1 MHTHS
6 AHAATDISGL
16 GLLGHAAALARWD
29 LSSLPQIFQISVCRC
44 QRNEVSFVI
53 HNLPVIQKMSA
64 VSKAFG
70 SMFGLNQVS
79 SWVGDTVRDIILIAI
94 LSHKL
99 SHPHMST
106 YTLISFFVICFVVV
120 VHQAASIFY
129 SEGNRRFHNCLV
141 TRIIHWKTTSSPPSW
156 PWTALT

>member
-1 MHTHS
+1 MYICNTIYLYRSAALLMHTHS

-16 GLLGHAAALARWD
+16 GLLGHAAALARLD

-79 SWVGDTVRDIILIAI
+79 S
-94 LSHKL
+94 
-99 SHPHMST
+99 
-106 YTLISFFVICFVVV
+106 
-120 VHQAASIFY
+120 
-129 SEGNRRFHNCLV
+129 
-141 TRIIHWKTTSSPPSW
+141 
-156 PWTALT
+156 